1 MILRLRSSARRR
13 ATGASGIPRGRR
25 GFSLVELMVAMM
37 LLTVGVLGLA
47 SVSAYAIRQDS
58 VATRANS
65 ATLVAQSR
73 MERLRSR
80 RCDDIVSSSSPV
92 TTNNVTESWTVTN
105 VGAKTKTVKG
115 TFTYKTRRGATRTI
129 EEYTTILCNP

>member
-1 MILRLRSSARRR
+1 MTPRLRSSARRHAAGR
-13 ATGASGIPRGRR
+13 APRGRR
-25 GFSLVELMVAMM
+25 GFSLIELMVAMM

-73 MERLRSR
+73 MERLRSK
-80 RCDDIVSSSSPV
+80 RCADIASSSSPV
-92 TTNNVTESWTVTN
+92 TTGNVTESWTVTN
-105 VGAKTKTVKG
+105 VGSKTVTVKG
-115 TFTYKTRRGATRTI
+115 TFTYKTRRGQTRTF
-129 EEYTTILCNP
+129 EESTTILCNP

>member
-1 MILRLRSSARRR
+1 MTLRLRASARRR
-13 ATGASGIPRGRR
+13 AAGRPRTSRGRR

-80 RCDDIVSSSSPV
+80 RCVDIAAGTA
-92 TTNNVTESWTVTN
+92 TTNNVTESWTVTS
-105 VGAKTKTVKG
+105 VGSKTVTVKG
-115 TFTYKTRRGATRTI
+115 TFTYKTRRGQTRTF
-129 EEYTTILCNP
+129 EESTTILCNP